1 MTTPSISVNMPCYNV
16 EGTVDE
22 AVASI
27 LGQTWPDFEL
37 IAVDDGS
44 DDGTAARLEAWAE
57 RDPRVRVLHRE
68 HTGLVAS
75 LNAGLELCLG
85 TLVARHDADDVALP
99 ERLQAQAALLHSDE
113 SLAAVGTLVEGFPAE
128 HVREGFRQYL
138 EWQNQLVSPEA
149 IARQIFVESPLAH
162 PSIMFR
168 RAWLEKL
175 NGYQDLG
182 WPEDYDLL
190 LRMHLAGAKFGKV
203 PRLLVRWREHAQRLT
218 RVDPRYSLEAFL
230 RAKAHYLRRGPLAG
244 EPRVV
249 VWGAGHM
256 GRRLSKH
263 LVREGV
269 DLAAFI
275 DIDPAKIGREKRGR
289 PIYDPERLPELVR
302 VLSPVVVLAAVG
314 ARGARALIRA
324 RLMEMGLVEGMDWWA
339 VA

>member
-1 MTTPSISVNMPCYNV
+1 MPCYNV
-16 EGTVDE
+16 EGMVDE

-27 LGQTWPDFEL
+27 LGQTRPDFEL

-44 DDGTAARLEAWAE
+44 DDGTASRLEAWAE
-57 RDPRVRVLHRE
+57 RDPRVRVLRRE
-68 HTGLVAS
+68 HSGLVAS
-75 LNAGLELCLG
+75 LNAGLELCQGDLI
-85 TLVARHDADDVALP
+85 ARHDADDIALP
-99 ERLQAQAALLHSDE
+99 DRLMAQAALLQSDQ

-128 HVREGFRQYL
+128 NVREGFRLYL
-138 EWQNQLVSPEA
+138 EWQNTLVTAEE

-190 LRMHLAGAKFGKV
+190 LRMHLAGGRFGKV
-203 PRLLVRWREHAQRLT
+203 PRLLVRWREHARRLT

-269 DLAAFI
+269 DLAAFV

-289 PIYDPERLPELVR
+289 PIYGPERLPELVR
-302 VLSPVVVLAAVG
+302 ELRPAVVLAAVG

-324 RLMEMGLVEGMDWWA
+324 RLTQIGLVEGVDWWA